1 VDTAAAISHGSRVG
15 DVFELVG
22 KLIGHHGL
30 PLWRWRE
37 PELGSR
43 CRCHDSLRVT
53 RMESLEMRA
62 A

>member
-30 PLWRWRE
+30 PL
-37 PELGSR
+37 
-43 CRCHDSLRVT
+43 
-53 RMESLEMRA
+53 
-62 A
+62 